1 MLYLSV
7 AEGEFK
13 FSIPFAFFQ
22 LYSNSMGII
31 LLFVVTKPPTGR
43 SDILFTSPFCTISTD
58 NDDFFGIYLPNIYNL
73 MAMLSD
79 IKGKYKINNIILKLF
94 FITV

>member
-22 LYSNSMGII
+22 LYSNSTGII

-43 SDILFTSPFCTISTD
+43 SDILLTTPFCPTSID
-58 NDDFFGIYLPNIYNL
+58 NDDFFGRIYLLPNER
-73 MAMLSD
+73 
-79 IKGKYKINNIILKLF
+79 IL
-94 FITV
+94 